1 MIFPPLLIYRRQVCF
16 GHVTFSVCEATQKPD
31 VIYLGHGPVGERLG
45 GGPGCFVRAGGRR
58 RRVRVERSGGAF
70 GPLALRHPHRGT
82 AKSHGIGEPRNSR
95 VCVARGVRNRGAA
108 RRFASNKFSK
118 GFGFVAV
125 AAGGATLV
133 MGATL
138 LAIPSPA
145 EKRYGRWPSVQS
157 QGVSDVE
164 LARFEG
170 ELRYSLTV
178 RANGKLRQRRWGSL
192 GLVLGGAS
200 LIGLTAASNLSTLAQ
215 RLGYGV
221 GGTLAG
227 VGMVGFG
234 LSFMKPRDLWER
246 YEVGLPPRGTEL
258 VRATLKITPLL
269 TRRAA
274 GLCVNARF

>member
-1 MIFPPLLIYRRQVCF
+1 MSRFRSVKRRKSLTLFTLGMVLSVSASAAAQDVSFEPAAVADEFASSDQVE
-16 GHVTFSVCEATQKPD
+16 HLDRWLYATRT
-31 VIYLGHGPVGERLG
+31 E
-45 GGPGCFVRAGGRR
+45 GRR
-58 RRVRVERSGGAF
+58 NRMVSGSLATLGSALLVAF
-70 GPLALRHPHRGT
+70 GTVALLDD
-82 AKSHGIGEPRNSR
+82 SPRTE
-95 VCVARGVRNRGAA
+95 
-108 RRFASNKFSK
+108 FSK

-145 EKRYGRWPSVQS
+145 EKRYGRWQSVQS
-157 QGVSDVE
+157 QGVTDVE

-200 LIGLTAASNLSTLAQ
+200 LIGLKAASNLSTLAQ